1 MSPTHE
7 ITEEAP
13 VYTPE
18 SSPETQ
24 TTHRR
29 KQLRPRRRTTI
40 IPQICFARLVKQLS
54 QDKHSKMIWST
65 KAIQTLQEFVELH
78 VEKQFKLCN
87 SLAELCKKNTITKEI
102 FDFMQQCET

>member
-1 MSPTHE
+1 MSPSDE
-7 ITEEAP
+7 INNDVP
-13 VYTPE
+13 VYSPE
-18 SSPETQ
+18 SSSET
-24 TTHRR
+24 TPHRR